1 MLVDWPH
8 QFHFYEFIIIWAI
21 SVWAETAKPWTLV
34 WELSGSELG
43 NRIQVSS
50 SIPDWVSSVW
60 KLLVSVPWACLEW
73 GAGLC
78 LLVDWYLCFP
88 DPSFTGIPAVFQA
101 WEGTCCHILALFL
114 WVLYSFNSSSYLCKP
129 WSIIQTR
136 KMIFLN
142 AFLPV
147 VDSISTS
154 ILVRHLV
161 CCDWPAQ
168 QQRTGRN
175 RAKSN
180 CFPYCSG

>member
-1 MLVDWPH
+1 MR
-8 QFHFYEFIIIWAI
+8 
-21 SVWAETAKPWTLV
+21 
-34 WELSGSELG
+34 ELSGSELG

-50 SIPDWVSSVW
+50 SNPDWVSSVW
-60 KLLVSVPWACLEW
+60 KLLVSVPRVCLEW

-136 KMIFLN
+136 KMIFFKCFSPCCGQHISFYISEASGVLWLTSSAAKN
-142 AFLPV
+142 RKKQSEEQLLSLLFRLRSLLCSWMAFWVQRSRPE
-147 VDSISTS
+147 
-154 ILVRHLV
+154 
-161 CCDWPAQ
+161 Q
-168 QQRTGRN
+168 QQVQAPVLRLR
-175 RAKSN
+175 
-180 CFPYCSG
+180 